1 MLEETRKC
9 VKLIIDHNF
18 SWGNHIT
25 HVSKRIFSRIYYMEL
40 RDYLIQVYEPNNNDF

>member
-9 VKLIIDHNF
+9 VRLIIDHNF

-25 HVSKRIFSRIYYMEL
+25 HVSKRIFSRIYMEL
-40 RDYLIQVYEPNNNDF
+40 RDYLILKVYEPNNNDF